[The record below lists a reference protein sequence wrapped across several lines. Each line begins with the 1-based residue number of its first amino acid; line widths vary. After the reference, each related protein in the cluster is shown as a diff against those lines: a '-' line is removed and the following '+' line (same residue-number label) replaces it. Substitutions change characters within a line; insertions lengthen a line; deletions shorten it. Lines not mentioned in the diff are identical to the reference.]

1 LKVKTIQIEGYRSL
15 KKVEWQPGDLNI
27 IIGPNGTGKSNLLR
41 FLEMLSTA
49 ARGRLSRYVES
60 AGGIKPLLWDGKA
73 ETISCKLEAS
83 VGKYDANKA
92 DICSEGLVYEFLLR
106 HIGSGFDYRIE
117 REQLNA
123 ANCNN
128 WEGEEK
134 QDIYLQREKKE
145 GFIYNEDEQMMAMPE
160 DGIVDDELLLAVAA
174 SPFARC
180 RPISYFQKKLAS
192 WSIYHDLHIHQE
204 SRIRQPSVSRYETK
218 VAPDGQN
225 LVSVLH
231 TLYTGSRDFKH
242 SIDNALKAAFGSDY
256 EELVFP
262 PASDQRIQLRI
273 RWGSLT
279 QEQTA
284 ADMSDGTLYFLLLM
298 TILNNPDPPALVAVD
313 EPETGLHPSMLPII
327 AEHAVDLA
335 QRAQLIFTTH
345 SSQFLDAFH
354 ENRPVTT
361 IAGWQ
366 DGESKLRVLKGDDLE
381 YWLRSY
387 TLGSLFV
394 SGELEGI

>member
-1 LKVKTIQIEGYRSL
+1 LKIKTIQIEGYRSL
-15 KKVEWQPGDLNI
+15 KNVEWQPGSLNI
-27 IIGPNGTGKSNLLR
+27 VIGPNGTGKSNLLR
-41 FLEMLSTA
+41 FLEMLSIA
-49 ARGRLSRYVES
+49 ARGRLSRHVES

-73 ETISCKLEAS
+73 EAISCKLEVA
-83 VGKYDANKA
+83 VGEYDANKA
-92 DICSEGLVYEFLLR
+92 NICGDGLIYDFLLR
-106 HIGSGFDYRIE
+106 QIGTGFDYRVE

-123 ANCNN
+123 GNCHS

-134 QDIYLQREKKE
+134 QNVYLQRVKNE
-145 GFIYNEDEQMMAMPE
+145 GYIYNADEQKLAMPE
-160 DGIVDDELLLAVAA
+160 EGIAGEELLLAVAA

-180 RPISYFQKKLAS
+180 KPISYFQKQLAS
-192 WSIYHDLHIHQE
+192 WAIYHDLYVHQE
-204 SRIRQPSVSRYETK
+204 SRIRQPAVSRYETA

-231 TLYTGSRDFKH
+231 TLYTGSRDFKF
-242 SIDNALKAAFGSDY
+242 SIDNAMKAAFGNDY
-256 EELVFP
+256 EELIFP
-262 PASDQRIQLRI
+262 PAADQRIQLRI
-273 RWGSLT
+273 RWSSLT
-279 QEQTA
+279 HEQSA
-284 ADMSDGTLYFLLLM
+284 ADMSDGTLFFLLLM
-298 TILNNPDPPALVAVD
+298 TILNNPDPPALVAID

-327 AEHAVDLA
+327 TEHAVDLA
-335 QRAQLIFTTH
+335 QRTQLIFTTH

-366 DGESKLRVLKGDDLE
+366 NGESKLRVLKGEDLE

-387 TLGSLFV
+387 SLGSLFV